1 MENSLEQIQA
11 KWQTLLRIA
20 ENTGDRSQSI
30 VSMLDS
36 LGERY
41 IMAPAAIS
49 SRQAGACPGG
59 LLETT
64 LSVIKKMRSLSKA
77 LDLEVSTESIVV
89 VGICHSLGLLG
100 GPGPGEDYLIR
111 QDSDWH
117 IRQGKL
123 YKFGENVTKM
133 PVAHRSLYLAQH
145 FGIQLT
151 HDEWQAIAVS
161 GGQSREENRFY
172 IGSECTLAILL
183 MQARQWVFG
192 DGNS

>member
-1 MENSLEQIQA
+1 MENNLDQIQSR
-11 KWQTLLRIA
+11 WQTLLKVA
-20 ENTGDRSQSI
+20 ESSGDRKQSI
-30 VSMLDS
+30 TQMLDY

-41 IMAPAAIS
+41 IMAPAAMS
-49 SRQAGACPGG
+49 SYQPGSYPGG

-64 LSVIKKMRSLSKA
+64 LSVIKKMRSISKA
-77 LDLEVSTESIVV
+77 LDLDVPTESIVI

-100 GPGPGEDYLIR
+100 GPDPGEDYLVR

-117 IRQGKL
+117 VRQGKL

-133 PVAHRSLYLAQH
+133 PVSHRSLYLAQH
-145 FGIQLT
+145 FGIRLT

-172 IGSECTLAILL
+172 IGSECTLATLL
-183 MQARQWVFG
+183 MQARQWVLG

>member
-1 MENSLEQIQA
+1 MENSLDQIQI
-11 KWQTLLRIA
+11 KWHKLLKIA
-20 ENTGDRSQSI
+20 ENAGDRSHSI
-30 VSMLDS
+30 VSMLDD

-41 IMAPAAIS
+41 IMAPAALS
-49 SRQAGACPGG
+49 SHQAGACPGG

-64 LSVIKKMRSLSKA
+64 LSVIKKMSSLSRA
-77 LDLEVSTESIVV
+77 LDLDVSTESIVV
-89 VGICHSLGLLG
+89 VGICHSIGLLG
-100 GPGPGEDYLIR
+100 GPQQGEDYLVR

-133 PVAHRSLYLAQH
+133 PVAHRSLYLTQH
-145 FGIQLT
+145 FGIRLS
-151 HDEWQAIAVS
+151 HDEWQAIALS

-172 IGSECTLAILL
+172 VGSECTLSVLL

-192 DGNS
+192 DSNS

>member
-1 MENSLEQIQA
+1 MENNSDQIQLR
-11 KWQTLLRIA
+11 WQTLLKIA
-20 ENTGDRSQSI
+20 ESAGERKQNI
-30 VSMLDS
+30 ILMLDS

-41 IMAPAAIS
+41 IMAPATMSAHQPGS
-49 SRQAGACPGG
+49 CPGG

-64 LSVIKKMRSLSKA
+64 LSVIKKMRSISKA
-77 LDLEVSTESIVV
+77 LDLEVTTESIVV

-100 GPGPGEDYLIR
+100 GPSQGEDYLVR

-123 YKFGENVTKM
+123 YRFGDNVAKM
-133 PVAHRSLYLAQH
+133 PVAHRSLFLAQH
-145 FGIQLT
+145 FGIHLT
-151 HDEWQAIAVS
+151 HDEWQAIALS

-172 IGSECTLAILL
+172 VGSECTLSILL